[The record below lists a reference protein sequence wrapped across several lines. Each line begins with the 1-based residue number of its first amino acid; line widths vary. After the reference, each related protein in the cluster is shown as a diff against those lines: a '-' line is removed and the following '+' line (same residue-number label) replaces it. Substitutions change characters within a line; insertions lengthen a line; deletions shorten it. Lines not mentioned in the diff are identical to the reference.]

1 MEIRALTG
9 VDPANTRKYG
19 RQYTPLNGTK
29 NIALGSPNV
38 GVLPSKGV
46 EIPVEIPT
54 YIPPQKL
61 EMIDPQTGKK
71 KFFTVIIFDNRGSGL
86 SSKPDEPYSITMLAE
101 DTVGLLE
108 AIKVDRVYVLG
119 ISMGGL
125 IAQEIAINYPEKV
138 QGLVLVNTHCGG
150 ENAVHP
156 TDNVRQVFLDNQG
169 SSEEIIDRKINIFFS
184 RSFIQNFPEQVVKY
198 KMSKIEDGIQPT
210 FASKDSMKQH
220 IILTLLNV

>member
-9 VDPANTRKYG
+9 VDPANTKKYG

-71 KFFTVIIFDNRGSGL
+71 KFFTVENIQQLTELLMKGFQLFDQIKGGQGKKVIVVKRSE
-86 SSKPDEPYSITMLAE
+86 SDIEPPKQAGMQI
-101 DTVGLLE
+101 VG
-108 AIKVDRVYVLG
+108 VLG
-119 ISMGGL
+119 
-125 IAQEIAINYPEKV
+125 
-138 QGLVLVNTHCGG
+138 GLVGAYIL
-150 ENAVHP
+150 
-156 TDNVRQVFLDNQG
+156 
-169 SSEEIIDRKINIFFS
+169 FS
-184 RSFIQNFPEQVVKY
+184 LL
-198 KMSKIEDGIQPT
+198 MSK
-210 FASKDSMKQH
+210 K
-220 IILTLLNV
+220 